1 MTDDPDQISE
11 LIKNA
16 QGAGA
21 EIILVSG
28 GMSVDPDDKT
38 PEGIRRSGAKVES
51 HGFPILPGSM
61 FVMAYLNETPV
72 LGLSGCVLHDPF
84 TAFDILLPRLLAGEK
99 ISRADIMTL
108 GHGGLQKNTTITEIE
123 DGRWRIEDSH
133 PRLGRKLLWTFYEL
147 QRTLRPRMAALL
159 VVDVQN
165 DFVSPEGSA
174 GKRGEDVSAAL
185 AMVPNLLRLINEA
198 RRVGLT
204 VVYIRTTHSEWTDTP
219 SWIYRSSQKSGLNTC
234 REGTWGAEFYDG
246 IAPLPSERVVIKHR
260 YSAFI
265 NTDLNTVLKA
275 RNIQSVLVC
284 GVATNVCVETTAR
297 DAYIYDYYVTMID
310 DCSAAYEA
318 KLHLG
323 TLENMQRHFGLV
335 ASSTEIIETWKGLEK
350 QAVGL

>member
-1 MTDDPDQISE
+1 MDVLRSLKERCDPR
-11 LIKNA
+11 
-16 QGAGA
+16 
-21 EIILVSG
+21 V
-28 GMSVDPDDKT
+28 
-38 PEGIRRSGAKVES
+38 
-51 HGFPILPGSM
+51 
-61 FVMAYLNETPV
+61 
-72 LGLSGCVLHDPF
+72 
-84 TAFDILLPRLLAGEK
+84 
-99 ISRADIMTL
+99 
-108 GHGGLQKNTTITEIE
+108 
-123 DGRWRIEDSH
+123 
-133 PRLGRKLLWTFYEL
+133 
-147 QRTLRPRMAALL
+147 AALI

-165 DFVSPEGSA
+165 DFVSPDGSA

-219 SWIYRSSQKSGLNTC
+219 SWIYRNSQKSGLNTC

-275 RNIQSVLVC
+275 RNIQSVLVS

-323 TLENMQRHFGLV
+323 TLENIRRHFGLV
-335 ASSTEIIETWKGLEK
+335 ASASEIIETWKGLEK
-350 QAVGL
+350 RAVGL